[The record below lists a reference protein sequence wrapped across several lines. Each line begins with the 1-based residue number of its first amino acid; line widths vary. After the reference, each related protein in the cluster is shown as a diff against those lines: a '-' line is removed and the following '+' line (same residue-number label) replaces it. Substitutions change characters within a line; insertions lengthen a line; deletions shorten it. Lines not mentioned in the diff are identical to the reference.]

1 MDAWATAADLARL
14 YGVTRRTILRWA
26 RDDHWRRTAK
36 RPVRYQWEDAQDS
49 YEKRH
54 VNRIQRHLQSRLT
67 R

>member
-1 MDAWATAADLARL
+1 MEAWATAKDLARL
-14 YGVTRRTILRWA
+14 YNVAPGTILRWA
-26 RDDHWRRTAK
+26 REDTWRRTTG
-36 RPVRYQWEDAQDS
+36 RPVRYRWEDAQAS